1 MYCYCKQA
9 RHVCMC
15 LHIIAC
21 VCASACVAGNI
32 LPHNSLLLTYEK
44 SICTKKKRS
53 GKEKQEDGV
62 QVNSDEFCC
71 CCCCCWWAGVAGYL
85 VLQDGFSKRERERD
99 DVLSSEFVS
108 AAQCDGALHARVN
121 FLWVGAHMQRLGQMV
136 GEQVYGV
143 TSESSQ
149 RLQRESTCSLHE
161 CVGEGGVC

>member
-1 MYCYCKQA
+1 M
-9 RHVCMC
+9 
-15 LHIIAC
+15 
-21 VCASACVAGNI
+21 
-32 LPHNSLLLTYEK
+32 
-44 SICTKKKRS
+44 
-53 GKEKQEDGV
+53 
-62 QVNSDEFCC
+62 
-71 CCCCCWWAGVAGYL
+71 
-85 VLQDGFSKRERERD
+85 LQDGFSKRERERD

-121 FLWVGAHMQRLGQMV
+121 FLRVGAHMQRLGQMV